1 MIAKFKDQIT
11 LNRSS
16 MIAPS
21 VKLTLHGTDQTLFLR
36 FDTKDVLK
44 EASYLGKEDIWLAS
58 MCSIITE
65 KSVNELKSFS
75 LNDWDEIFDK
85 DQFYLD
91 LKYEALDEF
100 FFRPLELLKAALA
113 IYLGEDHVYRPM
125 SPIVCRC
132 FGVREADITQ
142 YLNEANEPSVED
154 LAKKTK
160 ASSGCRSC
168 LTQIKKWI
176 LFGQQNKNERI
187 YKDKTKA
194 DWIIEID
201 YMLSCF
207 PESLEWKME
216 VVEFKNEQ
224 VIISF
229 NKDAS
234 QKDVEELNL
243 KLQDF
248 LGAAVDSDLSFLLFR
263 SKHFSKA

>member
-1 MIAKFKDQIT
+1 
-11 LNRSS
+11 

-21 VKLTLHGTDQTLFLR
+21 VKLNLHGTDQTLFLR
-36 FDTKDVLK
+36 FDTKDILK

-65 KSVNELKSFS
+65 KSVHELQNLS
-75 LNDWDEIFDK
+75 LTDWDRVFGL

-91 LKYEALDEF
+91 LKHEVQDEF
-100 FFRPLELLKAALA
+100 FFKPLEVLKASLA

-142 YLNEANEPSVED
+142 YFNETSDPSIED

-168 LTQIKKWI
+168 LAQIQKWMQ
-176 LFGQQNKNERI
+176 FAGQNKNERI

-216 VVEFKNEQ
+216 VVEFKNSQ

-229 NKDAS
+229 DKVAS
-234 QKDVEELNL
+234 QKEVEELNL

-248 LGAAVDSDLSFLLFR
+248 LGASVDSDLSFLLFR